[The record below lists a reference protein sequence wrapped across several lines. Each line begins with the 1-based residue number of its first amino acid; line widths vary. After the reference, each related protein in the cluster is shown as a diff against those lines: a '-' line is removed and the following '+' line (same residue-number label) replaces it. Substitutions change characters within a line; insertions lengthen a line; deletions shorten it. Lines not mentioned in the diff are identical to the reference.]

1 MTAVPMTTIVSK
13 SWSIFFFSNL
23 LLLLCKI
30 WIDARIDELVGEWT
44 SKLLGAPLTAE
55 EQIDLVSVPVVSGE
69 NGPRPKLV
77 NRFFAGY
84 NFTGLAGNGPIT
96 RRAIETLW
104 KYGVGSCGLT

>member
-77 NRFFAGY
+77 NRFSCRLQLHG
-84 NFTGLAGNGPIT
+84 T
-96 RRAIETLW
+96 RWQRTYY
-104 KYGVGSCGLT
+104 KTRY